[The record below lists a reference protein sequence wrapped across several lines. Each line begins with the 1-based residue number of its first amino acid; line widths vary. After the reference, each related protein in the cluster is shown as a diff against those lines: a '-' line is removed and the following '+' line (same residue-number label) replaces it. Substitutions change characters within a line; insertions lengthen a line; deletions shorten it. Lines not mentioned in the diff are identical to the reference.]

1 MEGGVSKRCGIKGG
15 ASRISHVQ
23 GEIGGGLNDQH
34 EVGLALGE
42 AGLVHRVS
50 YKHVPLLWP

>member
-1 MEGGVSKRCGIKGG
+1 MEGGVSKRCGIEGG
-15 ASRISHVQ
+15 ASRIRHVL
-23 GEIGGGLNDQH
+23 GEVGEGLSDQP

-42 AGLVHRVS
+42 VGLAYRVS